1 MLTRTLS
8 SFLKNRLHV
17 VDLSEDLRDLL
28 RRLVGNS
35 GGVVVVMVMWICSNM
50 MVVMNRLAWAGL
62 W

>member
-1 MLTRTLS
+1 
-8 SFLKNRLHV
+8 